1 MRGFNRAII
10 AGNLTRDP
18 DLRYTVNRRAVLS
31 FTVAVNYRYKNNNGE
46 YQDGADYIP
55 VVVWGPQAESLGKFL
70 KKGSPVLVEGQ
81 IRTRS
86 YEAKDGSGKRYV
98 TELIA
103 GNVVMLGSRE
113 KNNNSDDLQN
123 NDFPS
128 MDDLNFTG
136 NDGDNFGSLNEGGF
150 NEPKANSVNSKFD
163 QVPPNNDPETD
174 IPF

>member
-1 MRGFNRAII
+1 M
-10 AGNLTRDP
+10 
-18 DLRYTVNRRAVLS
+18 
-31 FTVAVNYRYKNNNGE
+31 
-46 YQDGADYIP
+46 
-55 VVVWGPQAESLGKFL
+55 WGQQAESLSKYI
-70 KKGSPVLVEGQ
+70 KKGSPVLVEGS
-81 IRTRS
+81 IRTS
-86 YEAKDGSGKRYV
+86 TYEAKNGSGKRFSIDINAASV
-98 TELIA
+98 I
-103 GNVVMLGSRE
+103 MLGSRE